1 MGLGNEGIYAMTPM
15 ATLGHHTAG
24 SQSTEGSHLGGS
36 IGRGSSLSRTSLG
49 GNRGSLASMGK
60 PTSST
65 LASLAGL
72 FKERD
77 ERAISQVPDVPA
89 KGDERTGEVPDYLE
103 KDVTL
108 QRVRVCG
115 SIFFHITL
123 EYVRRLFFRLVIQI
137 LYMIALIWAGG

>member
-1 MGLGNEGIYAMTPM
+1 MY
-15 ATLGHHTAG
+15 
-24 SQSTEGSHLGGS
+24 
-36 IGRGSSLSRTSLG
+36 LG

-89 KGDERTGEVPDYLE
+89 KGDERTGEVPDHLE

-108 QRVRVCG
+108 QRVRVG
-115 SIFFHITL
+115 LNLKKSFSDI
-123 EYVRRLFFRLVIQI
+123 
-137 LYMIALIWAGG
+137 